1 MPKFT
6 LVPNPTFKA
15 NVKIPVAGKETPEV
29 VTFTFKH
36 QPMSQ
41 LDEMREKPTT
51 EFFERIIED
60 WAIEEPYNKENLN
73 LLLDNYPSASRA
85 IASTYYNELLG
96 NREKNS

>member
-15 NVKIPVAGKETPEV
+15 NVKIPVAGKEKPEV

-36 QPMSQ
+36 RSVSE
-41 LDEMREKPTT
+41 LDGMREKPIS
-51 EFFERIIED
+51 EFFERIIAD

-73 LLLDNYPSASRA
+73 ILLDNYPSASRA
-85 IASTYYNELLG
+85 ISSTYYNELLG